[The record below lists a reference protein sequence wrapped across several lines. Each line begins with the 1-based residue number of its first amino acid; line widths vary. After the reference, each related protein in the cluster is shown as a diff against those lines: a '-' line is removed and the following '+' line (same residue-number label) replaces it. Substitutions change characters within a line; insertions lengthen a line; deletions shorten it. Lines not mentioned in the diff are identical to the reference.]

1 MDIHCRYCGEPW
13 EHDNLHDM
21 GELVGVDLGY
31 FLAAK
36 SFKALGCNAFRPTTG
51 RLRELAG
58 LPPKPRHC
66 TAEPIL
72 PADML
77 RHIADSQDMSA
88 YPEEWADPVDIGYM
102 LEIAEEMFG

>member
-13 EHDNLHDM
+13 DNDELHDM
-21 GELVGVDLGY
+21 ESHMGEAVTYLQ
-31 FLAAK
+31 AAER
-36 SFKALGCNAFRPTTG
+36 FKALGCNAFRPTTG

-72 PADML
+72 PAEML
-77 RHIADSQDMSA
+77 RHVADSQDMSD
-88 YPEEWADPVDIGYM
+88 YPDEWHSPEDIEFM